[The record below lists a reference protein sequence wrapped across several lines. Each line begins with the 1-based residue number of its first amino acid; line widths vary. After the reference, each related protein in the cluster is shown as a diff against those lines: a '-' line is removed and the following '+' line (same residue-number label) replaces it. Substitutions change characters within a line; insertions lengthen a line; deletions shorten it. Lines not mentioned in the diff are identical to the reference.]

1 MVGMQAYGGD
11 ESDVVSPKNNIN
23 SAEKSN
29 SLLAESQQHLGD
41 SIVEINEQQMKQNR
55 ANDNESCTGT
65 PLSKLTTAS
74 NNNSR
79 RSTIWGRNNVTSLLL
94 CRFKKKKK
102 FKCKK
107 HQQ

>member
-74 NNNSR
+74 NR